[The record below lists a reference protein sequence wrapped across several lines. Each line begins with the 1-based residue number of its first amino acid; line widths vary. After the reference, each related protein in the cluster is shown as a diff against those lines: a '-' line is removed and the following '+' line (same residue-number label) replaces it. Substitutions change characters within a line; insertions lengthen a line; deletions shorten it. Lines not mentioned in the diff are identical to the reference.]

1 MHLGPLQALV
11 FMHDFM
17 GRDGNNKMNSTHAE
31 LDGRGSRKAELKQN
45 QVGMMGHGWGQKAWK
60 DPVLIGWL

>member
-1 MHLGPLQALV
+1 
-11 FMHDFM
+11 MHDFM